1 MTEAACPERHAP
13 GASSPAPESRC
24 PVRDTPA
31 DTGAGTGSRP
41 DRMRGLLDAV
51 MSLGRGLELPEVLRG
66 IVEAA
71 VTLTDAEYGALGIV
85 GDDRTLLEF
94 LTVGM
99 PDDLTARIGQTPCGR
114 GILGE
119 LIHHPEP
126 LRLTDLSS
134 HPHSFGFP
142 PHHPPMHSFLGVP
155 VRVRD
160 QVFGNLY
167 LTEKRGGHSFDADDE
182 ALLTT
187 LSIAAGV
194 AIDNARMYEES
205 RRREQ
210 RLEALGEITR
220 ALLSGTDADEVL
232 HLVAERAMEVAGAD
246 RAAVLLPPPH
256 PDADSRPDLLCGQE
270 TAKRPADLARL
281 TVAVAHGRDADRV
294 RGLSVPASGS
304 LAGLAARTG
313 TPVHC
318 ADVRTD
324 PRAHPLGDGAEEGLG
339 PVVAVPLRVGSGAMG
354 ALRLGRP
361 VGRPS
366 FDDTEVS
373 LVSGF
378 ADQAAIAL
386 ELARGQARSEELAVM
401 HDRDRIARDLHDLA
415 IQRLFATGMTLQST
429 TRAIAD
435 RPEAAERVRRA
446 VDDLDTTI
454 RIVRSTIFDLRTDGS
469 THGGLR
475 HRIAETARTAARA
488 LGFRPS
494 VRIDG
499 PVDSVVPDDLAEHVA
514 AVAAEAVSNASRHAG
529 ASRIDIVLS
538 ADESVTLTVT
548 DDGIGPG
555 ARTATASASVH
566 GPASGTA
573 TGTDVRRARRGGGL
587 ANMRERAEL
596 CGGTLTVE
604 APVGGGTRI
613 SWSAPL
619 D

>member
-1 MTEAACPERHAP
+1 
-13 GASSPAPESRC
+13 
-24 PVRDTPA
+24 
-31 DTGAGTGSRP
+31 
-41 DRMRGLLDAV
+41 MRGLLDAV

-71 VTLTDAEYGALGIV
+71 VALTDAEYGALGIV
-85 GDDRTLLEF
+85 GDGQTLQEF

-99 PDDLTARIGQTPCGR
+99 SPEMTARIGQTPCGR

-134 HPHSFGFP
+134 HPHSYGFP

-155 VRVRD
+155 VRVREE
-160 QVFGNLY
+160 VFGNLY
-167 LTEKRGGHSFDADDE
+167 LTEKRGGRSFDADDE
-182 ALLTT
+182 AVLTT

-246 RAAVLLPPPH
+246 RAAILLPPSLPGAPVQPEVPAA
-256 PDADSRPDLLCGQE
+256 PD
-270 TAKRPADLARL
+270 RL
-281 TVAVAHGRDADRV
+281 TVFVAHGRDADRV
-294 RGLSVPASGS
+294 RGLSVPAPGS

-324 PRAHPLGDGAEEGLG
+324 PRAHPFGGADEGLG
-339 PVVAVPLRVGSGAMG
+339 PVVAVPLRVGTGARG

-361 VGRPS
+361 AGRPP
-366 FDDTEVS
+366 FDDSEVA

-386 ELARGQARSEELAVM
+386 ELARGRAESEELAVM

-454 RIVRSTIFDLRTDGS
+454 RIVRSTIFDLRTTDGPG
-469 THGGLR
+469 HGGLR
-475 HRIAETARTAARA
+475 HRIAETARTASRA

-499 PVDSVVPDDLAEHVA
+499 PVDSVVPDELAEHVV
-514 AVAAEAVSNASRHAG
+514 AVAAEAVSNASRHAR
-529 ASRIDIVLS
+529 ASRIDIALS
-538 ADESVTLTVT
+538 ADEAVTLTVT
-548 DDGIGPG
+548 DDGVGIGAPAEETSGPG
-555 ARTATASASVH
+555 GGADADGV
-566 GPASGTA
+566 
-573 TGTDVRRARRGGGL
+573 RRGGGL
-587 ANMRERAEL
+587 ANMRKRAEL

-604 APVGGGTRI
+604 RPAGGGTRI
-613 SWSAPL
+613 SWRAPL

>member
-1 MTEAACPERHAP
+1 MTDAACPVPHSP
-13 GASSPAPESRC
+13 GASSPAPVPGTPRPVC
-24 PVRDTPA
+24 PV
-31 DTGAGTGSRP
+31 TGAGSAPDAGPGSWPQPSRP

-71 VTLTDAEYGALGIV
+71 VALTDAEYGALGIV
-85 GDDRTLLEF
+85 GDGQTLQEF

-99 PDDLTARIGQTPCGR
+99 SPEMTARIGQTPCGR

-126 LRLTDLSS
+126 LRLTDLST
-134 HPHSFGFP
+134 HPHSYGFP

-155 VRVRD
+155 VRVREE
-160 QVFGNLY
+160 VFGNLY
-167 LTEKRGGHSFDADDE
+167 LTEKRGGRSFDADDE
-182 ALLTT
+182 AVLTT

-246 RAAVLLPPPH
+246 RAAILLPPSLPGAPVQPEVPAA
-256 PDADSRPDLLCGQE
+256 PD
-270 TAKRPADLARL
+270 RL
-281 TVAVAHGRDADRV
+281 TVLVAHGRDAGRV
-294 RGLSVPASGS
+294 RGLSVPAPGS

-324 PRAHPLGDGAEEGLG
+324 PRAHPFGGGAEEGLG
-339 PVVAVPLRVGSGAMG
+339 PVVAVPLRVGTGARG

-361 VGRPS
+361 AGRPP
-366 FDDTEVS
+366 FDDSEVA

-386 ELARGQARSEELAVM
+386 ELARGRAESEELAVM

-454 RIVRSTIFDLRTDGS
+454 RIVRSTIFDLRTTDGS
-469 THGGLR
+469 GHGGLR
-475 HRIAETARTAARA
+475 HRIAETARTASRA

-499 PVDSVVPDDLAEHVA
+499 PVDSVVPDELAEHVV

-529 ASRIDIVLS
+529 ASRIDIALS
-538 ADESVTLTVT
+538 ADEAVTLTVT
-548 DDGIGPG
+548 DDGVGIGSPADG
-555 ARTATASASVH
+555 AS
-566 GPASGTA
+566 PSGG
-573 TGTDVRRARRGGGL
+573 GTDTDGHGVRRGGGL
-587 ANMRERAEL
+587 ANMRKRAEL

-604 APVGGGTRI
+604 RPAGGGTRI
-613 SWSAPL
+613 SWRAPL

>member
-1 MTEAACPERHAP
+1 MH
-13 GASSPAPESRC
+13 S
-24 PVRDTPA
+24 
-31 DTGAGTGSRP
+31 
-41 DRMRGLLDAV
+41 LLDAV

-85 GDDRTLLEF
+85 GDGQKLLEF
-94 LTVGM
+94 LPVGISEE
-99 PDDLTARIGQTPCGR
+99 LAAVIGQTPCGR

-134 HPHSFGFP
+134 HPRSFGFP

-160 QVFGNLY
+160 EVFGNLY
-167 LTEKRGGHSFDADDE
+167 LTEKRGGVSFDADDE
-182 ALLTT
+182 AVLTT

-194 AIDNARMYEES
+194 AIDNARMYDES
-205 RRREQ
+205 RRRER

-232 HLVAERAMEVAGAD
+232 QLIAERAMEVAGAD
-246 RAAVLLPPPH
+246 RAAILLPTPPA
-256 PDADSRPDLLCGQE
+256 PLSGASEAPGAE
-270 TAKRPADLARL
+270 ARL
-281 TVAVAHGRDADRV
+281 TVAVAHGRDSERV
-294 RGLSVPASGS
+294 TGLSVPARGS

-324 PRAHPLGDGAEEGLG
+324 PRAHPFGDGAEEGLG
-339 PVVAVPLRVGSGAMG
+339 PVVTVPLQVDTGARG

-361 VGRPS
+361 AGRPP
-366 FDDTEVS
+366 FGDTEVA

-386 ELARGQARSEELAVM
+386 ELARGRAESEELAVM

-429 TRAIAD
+429 TRVIAD
-435 RPEAAERVRRA
+435 RPDAAERVSRA

-454 RIVRSTIFDLRTDGS
+454 RIIRSTIFDLRTADGS
-469 THGGLR
+469 GRGGLR
-475 HRIAETARTAARA
+475 HRMTETARTAAHA

-494 VRIDG
+494 LRIDG
-499 PVDSVVPDDLAEHVA
+499 PVDTTVPDELAEHVV
-514 AVAAEAVSNASRHAG
+514 AVAAEAVSNASRHAR
-529 ASRIDIVLS
+529 ATRIGIVLS
-538 ADESVTLTVT
+538 ADDAVTLTVT
-548 DDGIGPG
+548 DNGIGIRG
-555 ARTATASASVH
+555 GVTATTAPGTGTAADAD
-566 GPASGTA
+566 GPAAG
-573 TGTDVRRARRGGGL
+573 RPGGL
-587 ANMRERAEL
+587 ANMRTRAEL
-596 CGGTLTVE
+596 CGGTLAVE
-604 APVGGGTRI
+604 RPTDGGTRI
-613 SWSAPL
+613 VWRVPL
-619 D
+619 HD

>member
-1 MTEAACPERHAP
+1 
-13 GASSPAPESRC
+13 
-24 PVRDTPA
+24 
-31 DTGAGTGSRP
+31 
-41 DRMRGLLDAV
+41 
-51 MSLGRGLELPEVLRG
+51 
-66 IVEAA
+66 
-71 VTLTDAEYGALGIV
+71 
-85 GDDRTLLEF
+85 
-94 LTVGM
+94 
-99 PDDLTARIGQTPCGR
+99 
-114 GILGE
+114 
-119 LIHHPEP
+119 
-126 LRLTDLSS
+126 
-134 HPHSFGFP
+134 
-142 PHHPPMHSFLGVP
+142 MHSFLGVP

-160 QVFGNLY
+160 EVFGNLY
-167 LTEKRGGHSFDADDE
+167 LTEKRGGRSFDADDE

-194 AIDNARMYEES
+194 AIDNARVYEES
-205 RRREQ
+205 RRRER

-246 RAAVLLPPPH
+246 RAAVLLPPSLPGA
-256 PDADSRPDLLCGQE
+256 PAPQE
-270 TAKRPADLARL
+270 AAQDPAAFAPL
-281 TVAVAHGRDADRV
+281 TVAVAHGRDAGRV
-294 RGLSVPASGS
+294 RGLSVPAQGS

-324 PRAHPLGDGAEEGLG
+324 PRAHPFGDGAEEGPG
-339 PVVAVPLRVGSGAMG
+339 PVVAVPLRVGTGASG

-361 VGRPS
+361 AGRPP
-366 FDDTEVS
+366 FDDSEVA

-386 ELARGQARSEELAVM
+386 ELARGRAESEELAVM

-435 RPEAAERVRRA
+435 RPEAAERVSRA

-454 RIVRSTIFDLRTDGS
+454 RIVRSTIFDLRTTDGS
-469 THGGLR
+469 GRGGLR

-499 PVDSVVPDDLAEHVA
+499 PVDSVVPDELAEHVV
-514 AVAAEAVSNASRHAG
+514 AVAAEAVSNASRHAR

-538 ADESVTLTVT
+538 AGEAVTLTVT
-548 DDGIGPG
+548 DDGIGLGDRTEPALPSGECAG
-555 ARTATASASVH
+555 ADSVGRGEQH
-566 GPASGTA
+566 
-573 TGTDVRRARRGGGL
+573 GGGL

-596 CGGTLTVE
+596 CGGTLTVGQP
-604 APVGGGTRI
+604 AGGGTRI
-613 SWSAPL
+613 TWHAPL

>member
-1 MTEAACPERHAP
+1 
-13 GASSPAPESRC
+13 
-24 PVRDTPA
+24 
-31 DTGAGTGSRP
+31 
-41 DRMRGLLDAV
+41 MRGLLDAV

-71 VTLTDAEYGALGIV
+71 VALTDAEYGALGIV
-85 GDDRTLLEF
+85 GDGQTLQEF

-99 PDDLTARIGQTPCGR
+99 SPEMTARIGQTPCGR

-119 LIHHPEP
+119 LIHRPEP

-134 HPHSFGFP
+134 HPHSYGFP

-155 VRVRD
+155 VRVREE
-160 QVFGNLY
+160 VFGNLY
-167 LTEKRGGHSFDADDE
+167 LTEKRGGRSFDADDE
-182 ALLTT
+182 AVLTT

-246 RAAVLLPPPH
+246 RAAILLPPSLPGAPVQPEVPAA
-256 PDADSRPDLLCGQE
+256 PD
-270 TAKRPADLARL
+270 RL
-281 TVAVAHGRDADRV
+281 TVFVAHGRDADRV
-294 RGLSVPASGS
+294 RGLSVPAPGS

-324 PRAHPLGDGAEEGLG
+324 PRAHPFGGADEGLG
-339 PVVAVPLRVGSGAMG
+339 PVVAVPLRVGTGARG

-361 VGRPS
+361 AGRPP
-366 FDDTEVS
+366 FDDSEVA

-386 ELARGQARSEELAVM
+386 ELARGRAESEELAVM

-454 RIVRSTIFDLRTDGS
+454 RIVRSTIFDLRTTDGPG
-469 THGGLR
+469 HGGLR
-475 HRIAETARTAARA
+475 HRIAETARTASRA

-499 PVDSVVPDDLAEHVA
+499 PVDSVVPDELAEHVV
-514 AVAAEAVSNASRHAG
+514 AVAAEAVSNASRHAR
-529 ASRIDIVLS
+529 ASRIDIALS
-538 ADESVTLTVT
+538 ADEAVTLTVT
-548 DDGIGPG
+548 DDGVGIGSPAEETSGPG
-555 ARTATASASVH
+555 GGADADGV
-566 GPASGTA
+566 
-573 TGTDVRRARRGGGL
+573 RRGGGL
-587 ANMRERAEL
+587 ANMRKRAEL

-604 APVGGGTRI
+604 RPAGGGTRI
-613 SWSAPL
+613 SWRAPL